1 MASLTRR
8 LLSPIRWENW
18 VRYSAFASINTEAT
32 QRLKTPAPARTCL
45 IVPVRL
51 SSTSDLYQRPQH
63 PAWKVNMLYDSEC
76 PLCVHEVKF
85 LEKRDRNS
93 YVKFTDINALDYDP
107 ALNGHVTY
115 EEGMKKIHAVLTDG
129 TVINGVPAFEKIYDI
144 IGLGWVYGF
153 TKIPVLLRLSEA
165 VYDFWARH
173 RMRLTGRPELEE
185 VFEQRR
191 KTIEHLKKSLEN
203 KVCDAKPREE

>member
-1 MASLTRR
+1 MASLTGR
-8 LLSPIRWENW
+8 LLFPIRWENW
-18 VRYSAFASINTEAT
+18 VRYSAFASINSEAT

-63 PAWKVNMLYDSEC
+63 PAWRVNMLYDSEC

-85 LEKRDRNS
+85 LEKRDRKS

-129 TVINGVPAFEKIYDI
+129 TVINGVPAFEKIRHHRSRL
-144 IGLGWVYGF
+144 GLRFYKNSRLAS
-153 TKIPVLLRLSEA
+153 TQRSSLRLLGPAQNA
-165 VYDFWARH
+165 VDGK
-173 RMRLTGRPELEE
+173 TGAGGG
-185 VFEQRR
+185 V
-191 KTIEHLKKSLEN
+191 
-203 KVCDAKPREE
+203 